1 MMRGE
6 KIRDVLATG
15 GPREGVTLCGWARS
29 IRAGK
34 SVVFAVLSDGSTFDS
49 IQVVVNEELANFDAV
64 AKAGTGAALRVVGNV
79 VASPGQGQ
87 EWEVHATSV
96 EIVGTSEP
104 DFPLQKKRHTREYL
118 RTIAHLRVRSN
129 LFGSVFRVRN
139 AAAYAIH
146 KFFQERQFMWVHTPI
161 ITCSDAEGAG
171 EMFRV
176 TTLDLEKLPRTD
188 GGQVDFSKDFF
199 ASSAGLTV
207 SGQLQA
213 EIFAQAFTDVYT
225 FGPTFR
231 AENSNTARHASEFW
245 MIEPEIAFADLQDD
259 VRLAKDFMKSITQY
273 VLDHC
278 HKDLEFFDQ
287 WVEKGLIA
295 RLEKLVKA
303 DFEVLT
309 YTEAVA
315 ALEASGETFEFP
327 VKWGID
333 LQTEH
338 ERYLSEKKVGGPVF
352 VIDYPAASKAFYM
365 KRNDDGKTVAA
376 MDLLVPQVGEII
388 GGSQREHRLDV
399 LKERMAQFG
408 LSEEEYWWYL
418 DLRRFGTTPHAGFG
432 LGFERAVM
440 YLTGVANIRDVVPFP
455 RTPGTADF

>member
-6 KIRDVLATG
+6 RIVDVLSKG

-29 IRAGK
+29 IRDSKELAF
-34 SVVFAVLSDGSTFDS
+34 VVLSDGSSFDTV
-49 IQVVVNEELANFDAV
+49 QVVVPSSLAGFEAV
-64 AKAGTGAALRVVGNV
+64 RKAGTGAALRVVGDLV
-79 VASPGQGQ
+79 PSPGKDQD
-87 EWEVHATSV
+87 WEVQATAV
-96 EIVGTSEP
+96 EVVGTSDP
-104 DFPLQKKRHTREYL
+104 SFPLQKKRHTREYL

-129 LFGSVFRVRN
+129 LFGAVFRVRN
-139 AAAYAIH
+139 AAAYAVH
-146 KFFQERQFMWVHTPI
+146 RFFQERGFMWVHTPI

-176 TTLDLEKLPRTD
+176 TTLDLEKLPRTEA
-188 GGQVDFSKDFF
+188 GEVDFSQDFF
-199 ASSAGLTV
+199 GSSAGLTV

-213 EIFAQAFTDVYT
+213 EIFAQAFSDVYT

-245 MIEPEIAFADLQDD
+245 MIEPEMAFCDLQDD
-259 VRLAKDFMKSITQY
+259 IRLAEAFIKSVTAFVLESCPKDIA
-273 VLDHC
+273 
-278 HKDLEFFDQ
+278 FFDQ
-287 WVEKGLIA
+287 WVEKGLAA
-295 RLEKLVKA
+295 RLEKLVNA
-303 DFEVLT
+303 RFEVMT
-309 YTEAVA
+309 YTDAIGI
-315 ALEASGETFEFP
+315 LEASGESFEYP

-352 VIDYPAASKAFYM
+352 VIDYPAHSKAFYM
-365 KRNDDGKTVAA
+365 KRNDDGRTVAA

-399 LKERMAQFG
+399 LKERIAQFG
-408 LSEEEYWWYL
+408 LTEEDYWWYL

-440 YLTGVANIRDVVPFP
+440 YLTGVSNIRDVLPFP
-455 RTPGTADF
+455 RTPGSAAF

>member
-1 MMRGE
+1 MIRGE
-6 KIRDVLATG
+6 KIRDVLARG
-15 GPREGVTLCGWARS
+15 GPREGVTICGWARS
-29 IRAGK
+29 MRESKAVG
-34 SVVFAVLSDGSTFDS
+34 FLVLSDGSTFATM
-49 IQVVVNEELANFDAV
+49 QVVVNSDLPNFAEV
-64 AKAGTGAALRVVGNV
+64 FRAGTGAAFSVTGNI

-87 EWEVHATSV
+87 EWELHATAIEV
-96 EIVGTSEP
+96 VGSSEP
-104 DFPLQKKRHTREYL
+104 SFPLQKKRHTREYL
-118 RTIAHLRVRSN
+118 RTIAHLRLRSN
-129 LFGSVFRVRN
+129 LFGAVFRVRN

-146 KFFQERQFMWVHTPI
+146 KFFQEQGFMWVHTPI

-176 TTLDLEKLPRTD
+176 TTLDLDKLPRKED
-188 GGQVDFSKDFF
+188 GAIDFTRDFF
-199 ASSAGLTV
+199 GSSAGLTV

-213 EIFAQAFTDVYT
+213 EVFAQAFTDVYT

-245 MIEPEIAFADLQDD
+245 MIEPEMAFADLQDD
-259 VRLAKDFMKSITQY
+259 VRLAEAFMKSITSF
-273 VLDHC
+273 VLNGC
-278 HKDLEFFDQ
+278 GEDLAFFDQ
-287 WVEKGLIA
+287 WVEKGLVA
-295 RLEKLVKA
+295 RLEKLA
-303 DFEVLT
+303 NASFEVLT

-315 ALEASGETFEFP
+315 ILERSGEAFEFAP
-327 VKWGID
+327 SWGMD

-338 ERYLSEKKVGGPVF
+338 ERYLAEKKVGGPVF
-352 VIDYPAASKAFYM
+352 VIDYPAKSKAFYM

-376 MDLLVPQVGEII
+376 LDLLVPQVGEII

-432 LGFERAVM
+432 LGFERTVM

-455 RTPGTADF
+455 RTPGNADF